1 MAIDSP
7 APVNRTTDQP
17 QANRG
22 TALDLERIL
31 YCHGFASNF
40 NPDKDKVRALST
52 LAPVD
57 GVTVDYTMM
66 PNAIFDDF
74 AKAMTARQ
82 NSLIIGT
89 SMGGFFAAWLG
100 SELGLPFV
108 AINPAIAPAKSL
120 QKYIGGGSTHFG
132 EPFVLSSDVVEAYS
146 DLEFRLDGHG
156 IIALDLGDEVIDAR
170 KTVQAVKNRL
180 QLITFH
186 GGSHR
191 FDHMNALV
199 PLIKKRFFTVVQKE

>member
-66 PNAIFDDF
+66 PNAIFHDF

-120 QKYIGGGSTHFG
+120 QKYIGVGSTHFG

-156 IIALDLGDEVIDAR
+156 IIALDLGDEVIDAH

>member
-1 MAIDSP
+1 MDINSP
-7 APVNRTTDQP
+7 AFVYRSVHQP

-22 TALDLERIL
+22 TERAVERIL

-40 NPDKDKVRALST
+40 DPDKEKVRALST

-66 PNAIFDDF
+66 PQDVFAAF
-74 AKAMTARQ
+74 AKAMTAPQ
-82 NSLIIGT
+82 NSLITGT
-89 SMGGFFAAWLG
+89 SMGGFYSAWLG

-108 AINPAIAPAKSL
+108 SINPAITPAKSL
-120 QKYIGGGSTHFG
+120 RKYIGAGTTHFG
-132 EPFVLSSDVVEAYS
+132 EPFFLSSDVVDAYI
-146 DLEFRLDGHG
+146 DLEFRLDGNG
-156 IIALDLGDEVIDAR
+156 IIALDLGDEVINAR
-170 KTVQAVKNRL
+170 ETIEAVNNRL
-180 QLITFH
+180 PLIKFD

-199 PLIKKRFFTVVQKE
+199 PLIQSRFFRATQT

>member
-7 APVNRTTDQP
+7 AHVNRTTDQP
-17 QANRG
+17 QAHCG
-22 TALDLERIL
+22 TRLNLERVL

-40 NPDKDKVRALST
+40 NPAKEKVRALST

-66 PNAIFDDF
+66 PYAIFDAF

-82 NSLIIGT
+82 NSMIIGT

-120 QKYIGGGSTHFG
+120 QKYIGAGITHFG
-132 EPFVLSSDVVEAYS
+132 EPFVLKSDVVEAYS
-146 DLEFRLDGHG
+146 DLEFRVDGHG
-156 IIALDLGDEVIDAR
+156 IIALDLGDEVIDSNV
-170 KTVQAVKNRL
+170 TVQQVENRL
-180 QLITFH
+180 PVVTFD

-191 FDHMNALV
+191 FDHIDELV
-199 PLIKKRFFTVVQKE
+199 PLIKKQFCNFVQKE

>member
-1 MAIDSP
+1 MVIDGSKTGHHDIGDRIRP
-7 APVNRTTDQP
+7 LLQG
-17 QANRG
+17 ANV
-22 TALDLERIL
+22 DRIY

-40 NPDKDKVRALST
+40 NPAKEKVRALST

-82 NSLIIGT
+82 NSMIIGT

-120 QKYIGGGSTHFG
+120 KKYIGAGTTHFG

-146 DLEFRLDGHG
+146 DVEFRLDGNG
-156 IIALDLGDEVIDAR
+156 MIALDLGDEVIDAHA
-170 KTVQAVKNRL
+170 TVQTVKNRL
-180 QLITFH
+180 PVVTFD

-199 PLIKKRFFTVVQKE
+199 PLIKVRFCTVVQKE